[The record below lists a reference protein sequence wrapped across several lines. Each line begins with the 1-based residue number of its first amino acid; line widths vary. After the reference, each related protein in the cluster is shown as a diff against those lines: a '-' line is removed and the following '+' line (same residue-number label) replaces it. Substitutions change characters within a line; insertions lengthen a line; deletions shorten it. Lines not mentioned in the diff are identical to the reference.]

1 MKYIYILLTC
11 IVVYYLLTRVFEKY
25 ITLENFDPSLVP
37 VSSIITLAKNT
48 QKMLDGNGELT
59 NLSLVQIGTP
69 TARSNLTVSGSTVVN
84 GVLTV
89 NGSEAITDAGIPIN
103 MRIDKL
109 LNVAGNTIS
118 NSLNADSAD
127 IGKTTSPKTLTVSN
141 SLQTNYLD
149 IVGTTSIKTN
159 SPGPA
164 LISNSMNINGNI
176 YSPSGTLTVGGKFN
190 TGTPTVSGDLSI
202 NKLIYPNSGVY
213 YTGNYVTTNLPTGVT
228 GATPQ
233 IANDTSTTHY
243 ALVLAGGGATNKKIT
258 LDGNVFLGD
267 TNGVTG
273 GNLSI
278 GGAYNALPSKSI
290 IMWPS
295 ASPPLGWVICD
306 GINQTK
312 DGSFTS
318 PKLINNDDP
327 NSPYNKF
334 ISVINKFGTVGN
346 VSIQTGHS
354 WAGSNNHNTEHNGP
368 KYFTLNFIMKQ

>member
-25 ITLENFDPSLVP
+25 ITQENFDPSLVP
-37 VSSIITLAKNT
+37 VSSIITLAKNS

-118 NSLNADSAD
+118 NSLNTDSAD

-141 SLQTNYLD
+141 SLQSNYLD

-190 TGTPTVSGDLSI
+190 TGTSTVNGDLFI
-202 NKLIYPNSGVY
+202 NKLIYPHSDVY

-228 GATPQ
+228 GGTPQ
-233 IANDTSTTHY
+233 IANDTSDNHK

-267 TNGVTG
+267 INGS

-278 GGAYNALPSKSI
+278 GGVYNALPSKSI
-290 IMWPS
+290 IMWWKDYAPT
-295 ASPPLGWVICD
+295 GWVFCD
-306 GINQTK
+306 GVSQTK
-312 DGSFTS
+312 DKSFTS
-318 PKLINNDDP
+318 PKLYNNDDP
-327 NSPYNKF
+327 ANIVSKQ
-334 ISVINKFGTVGN
+334 ISISNNRTVGN
-346 VSIQTGHS
+346 VTQQTG
-354 WAGSNNHNTEHNGP
+354 NTWGGNASHDQAFEIS
-368 KYFTLNFIMKQ
+368 YSTLRFIMKE

>member
-37 VSSIITLAKNT
+37 VSSIITLAKNS

-69 TARSNLTVSGSTVVN
+69 TALSNLTVSGSTVVN

-103 MRIDKL
+103 MRIDQL

-118 NSLNADSAD
+118 NSLNTESAD
-127 IGKTTSPKTLTVSN
+127 IGKSTSLKTLTVSN

-149 IVGTTSIKTN
+149 ILGTTSIKTN

-164 LISNSMNINGNI
+164 LISNSMNINGTM
-176 YSPSGTLTVGGKFN
+176 YSPSGTLTVNGKFN
-190 TGTPTVSGDLSI
+190 TGTPTVSGNLTI
-202 NKLIYPNSGVY
+202 NKLIHPKSDVF

-228 GATPQ
+228 GGNPQ
-233 IANDTSTTHY
+233 IANDTNNY
-243 ALVLAGGGATNKKIT
+243 KALVLAGGNDKKEIT
-258 LDGNVFLGD
+258 LFGNVYLGD
-267 TNGVTG
+267 IDTG
-273 GNLSI
+273 GDLSI
-278 GGAYNALPSKSI
+278 GGVYNALPSKSI
-290 IMWPS
+290 IMWWKS
-295 ASPPLGWVICD
+295 NPPPGWVICD

-312 DGSFTS
+312 DKSFTS
-318 PKLINNDDP
+318 PLLTDRL
-327 NSPYNKF
+327 
-334 ISVINKFGTVGN
+334 ISVTNSGTVKLH
-346 VSIQTGHS
+346 SQQTGHTYEGNS
-354 WAGSNNHNTEHNGP
+354 SHDTP
-368 KYFTLNFIMKQ
+368 FTVNKSTLRFIMKE